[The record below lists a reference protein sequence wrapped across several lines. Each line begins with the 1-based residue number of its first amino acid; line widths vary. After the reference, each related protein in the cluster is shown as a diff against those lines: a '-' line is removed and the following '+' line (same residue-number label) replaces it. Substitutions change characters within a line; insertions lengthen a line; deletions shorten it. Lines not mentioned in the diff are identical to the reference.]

1 MINYLPRISFIYDR
15 YHKSS
20 KSKQATVEMR
30 ITYKKKQKYIS
41 TGIQLY
47 PNQWDGRKVINSPDC
62 ITLNKLLD
70 KMLSN
75 VMQVIY
81 NMYDKGE
88 IDIFSIPNIMESNE
102 DSISLKDFMRKRIEV
117 RTYGKAKN
125 TLKRY
130 ERFQKFFHQWGGIKT
145 FSDINEHNIILYDK
159 YLRRH
164 GMNDCSKWTNYH
176 RFLNSIII
184 DAIDVGLLKRNP
196 YKWVNIDK
204 GRNNDSLSR
213 CLTPQ
218 EFHKLKAATMPTE
231 CLERVRDLFVFQT
244 YTCLSYVD
252 LRDFNFTKLVDI
264 NKMKVY
270 VGNRG
275 KTGGQFSIPM
285 LKPAMEILAKYN
297 NVLPIIS
304 NVKYNEYLKVVAQAS
319 GIDKPISTHW
329 ARHTGATMLL
339 NEGIDM
345 RIVSKICGHS
355 STRITEKTYA
365 KLLDETVVN
374 AVKKVKDKL

>member
-1 MINYLPRISFIYDR
+1 MINYLPRITFIYDR

-30 ITYKKKQKYIS
+30 ITYNKKQKYIS

-47 PNQWDGRKVINSPDC
+47 PNQWDGRKVINTADC
-62 ITLNKLLD
+62 ILQNKLLD
-70 KMLSN
+70 KMFSN

-81 NMYDKGE
+81 KMYDKGN
-88 IDIFSIPNIMESNE
+88 IDIFSIPNIIENNG
-102 DSISLKDFMRKRIEV
+102 DSISLKDFIRKRIEV

-130 ERFQKFFHQWGGIKT
+130 ERFQKFFLQWGGIKT

-159 YLRRH
+159 YLRKH

-184 DAIDVGLLKRNP
+184 DAIDAGLLKRNP
-196 YKWVNIDK
+196 YKWINIDR
-204 GRNNDSLSR
+204 GRNNDSLSK

-218 EFHKLKAATMPTE
+218 EFHKLKSATMPTE

-252 LRDFNFTKLVDI
+252 LRNFNFSKLVDI

-270 VGNRG
+270 IGNRG
-275 KTGGQFSIPM
+275 KTKGQFTIPM

-304 NVKYNEYLKVVAQAS
+304 NVKYNEYLKVVAQAA

-355 STRITEKTYA
+355 STRITEMTYA

-374 AVKKVKDKL
+374 AMKKLDK

>member
-1 MINYLPRISFIYDR
+1 MINYLPRITFIYDR

-30 ITYKKKQKYIS
+30 ITYNKKQKYIS

-47 PNQWDGRKVINSPDC
+47 PNQWDGRKVITSPDC

-81 NMYDKGE
+81 KMYDKGN
-88 IDIFSIPNIMESNE
+88 IDIFSIPNIIENNG
-102 DSISLKDFMRKRIEV
+102 DSISLKDFIRKRIEV

-159 YLRRH
+159 YLRKH

-184 DAIDVGLLKRNP
+184 DAIDAGLLKRNP
-196 YKWVNIDK
+196 YKWISIDR
-204 GRNNDSLSR
+204 GRNNDSLSK

-218 EFHKLKAATMPTE
+218 EFHKLKSATMPTE

-252 LRDFNFTKLVDI
+252 LRNFNFSKLVDI

-270 VGNRG
+270 IGNRG
-275 KTGGQFSIPM
+275 KTKGQFTIPM

-304 NVKYNEYLKVVAQAS
+304 NVKYNEYLKVVAQAA

-355 STRITEKTYA
+355 STRITEMTYA

-374 AVKKVKDKL
+374 AMKKLDK

>member
-1 MINYLPRISFIYDR
+1 MINYLPRITFIYDR

-30 ITYKKKQKYIS
+30 ITYNKKQKYIS

-47 PNQWDGRKVINSPDC
+47 PNQWDGRKVINTADC
-62 ITLNKLLD
+62 ILQNKLLD
-70 KMLSN
+70 KMFSN

-81 NMYDKGE
+81 KMYDKGS
-88 IDIFSIPNIMESNE
+88 IDIFSIPNIIENNG
-102 DSISLKDFMRKRIEV
+102 DSISLKDFIRKRIEV

-130 ERFQKFFHQWGGIKT
+130 ERFQKFFLQWGGIKT

-159 YLRRH
+159 YLRKH

-184 DAIDVGLLKRNP
+184 DAIDAGLLKRNP
-196 YKWVNIDK
+196 YKWISIDR
-204 GRNNDSLSR
+204 GRNNDSLSK

-218 EFHKLKAATMPTE
+218 EFHKLKSATMPTE

-252 LRDFNFTKLVDI
+252 LRNFNFSKLVDI

-270 VGNRG
+270 IGNRG
-275 KTGGQFSIPM
+275 KTKGQFTIPM

-304 NVKYNEYLKVVAQAS
+304 NVKYNEYLKVVAQAA

-355 STRITEKTYA
+355 STRITEMTYA

-374 AVKKVKDKL
+374 AMKKLDK

>member
-1 MINYLPRISFIYDR
+1 
-15 YHKSS
+15 
-20 KSKQATVEMR
+20 MR
-30 ITYKKKQKYIS
+30 ITYNKKQKYIS

-81 NMYDKGE
+81 KMYDKGN
-88 IDIFSIPNIMESNE
+88 IDIFSIPNIIENNG
-102 DSISLKDFMRKRIEV
+102 DSISLKDFIRKRIEV

-130 ERFQKFFHQWGGIKT
+130 ERFQKFFLQWGGIKT

-159 YLRRH
+159 YLRKH

-184 DAIDVGLLKRNP
+184 DAIDAGLLKRNP
-196 YKWVNIDK
+196 YKWINIDR
-204 GRNNDSLSR
+204 GRNNDSLSK

-218 EFHKLKAATMPTE
+218 EFHKLKSATMPTE

-252 LRDFNFTKLVDI
+252 LRDFNFSKLVDI

-270 VGNRG
+270 IGNRG
-275 KTGGQFSIPM
+275 KTKGQFTIPM

-304 NVKYNEYLKVVAQAS
+304 NVKYNEYLKVVAQAA

-355 STRITEKTYA
+355 STRITEMTYA

-374 AVKKVKDKL
+374 AVKKLDK